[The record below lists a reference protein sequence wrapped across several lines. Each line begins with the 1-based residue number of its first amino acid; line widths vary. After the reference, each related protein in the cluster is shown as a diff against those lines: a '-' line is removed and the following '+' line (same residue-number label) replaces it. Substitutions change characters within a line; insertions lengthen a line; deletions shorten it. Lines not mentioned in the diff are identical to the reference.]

1 MTMNDDDLKACFR
14 LFDGKNR
21 VVMLTGAGVSTLS
34 GIPDFR
40 GKNGIYRKLW
50 HGVSPE
56 TLLEIGFF
64 RRNPEMFYRYAADNL
79 YPMLDKTPSIAH
91 TALARLQQS
100 GRGHRLYTQNI
111 DGLHTKAGA
120 ETGELH
126 GTLLKHRCMD
136 CGRSF
141 PVAQIRAD
149 AEAGKVPRCRCGGL
163 VKPEVVFYGENLDD
177 ALLNRAFEEFEAADA
192 ALVLGSS
199 LTVSPVSSLPAMTLR
214 GGGKLIIVNDQPTVY
229 DAKAAF
235 RFDDIASFCESLQ
248 TFLSPA
254 EH

>member
-1 MTMNDDDLKACFR
+1 
-14 LFDGKNR
+14 
-21 VVMLTGAGVSTLS
+21 
-34 GIPDFR
+34 
-40 GKNGIYRKLW
+40 
-50 HGVSPE
+50 
-56 TLLEIGFF
+56 
-64 RRNPEMFYRYAADNL
+64 
-79 YPMLDKTPSIAH
+79 
-91 TALARLQQS
+91 
-100 GRGHRLYTQNI
+100 
-111 DGLHTKAGA
+111 
-120 ETGELH
+120 
-126 GTLLKHRCMD
+126 MD

-141 PVAQIRAD
+141 PIAQIRAD

-214 GGGKLIIVNDQPTVY
+214 GGGKLIIVNDQPTIY

-235 RFDDIASFCESLQ
+235 RFDDIASFCGSLQ
-248 TFLSPA
+248 AFLSPA